1 MSFVPFVE
9 AKLCLLWQPW
19 WKFCEQVYE
28 PLLKVWAA
36 LLKKA
41 RSNSSLVL
49 WRLLIYIRELFSVI
63 SFAIFLVHIVLFDAE
78 VFAKEFLSPLQLS
91 LSYYVVKSNI
101 NLKTQVITKI
111 ISAMY

>member
-1 MSFVPFVE
+1 M
-9 AKLCLLWQPW
+9 CLLWQSW
-19 WKFCEQVYE
+19 WKFCEQVHE

-49 WRLLIYIRELFSVI
+49 WRLLIYIRELFSLI
-63 SFAIFLVHIVLFDAE
+63 SFAIFLIHIVLFDAE